1 MTRCDVDVLVPAGPG
16 LRARAR
22 AKVCSSALLESS
34 RVICRLDCGMS
45 GRVCRTRAAIATL
58 LSSLFPGMGQLYNRD
73 WAKAAVMITLALALL
88 IAVKAALASVLAAA
102 GAVAMGALQMTDLE
116 RGEVWAH
123 LLPALVHPTVQ
134 SCVRRSL
141 LPPLIALCVLLLWSM
156 TDAYRG
162 GRRDAKSPT
171 ATGRAPI

>member
-1 MTRCDVDVLVPAGPG
+1 M
-16 LRARAR
+16 
-22 AKVCSSALLESS
+22 LESPP
-34 RVICRLDCGMS
+34 VICRLDCGMS
-45 GRVCRTRAAIATL
+45 GGGSRTRAATATL
-58 LSSLFPGMGQLYNRD
+58 LSSLFPGLGQLYNRD

-102 GAVAMGALQMTDLE
+102 GAVAMSALQMTDLE
-116 RGEVWAH
+116 RGEAWAH

-134 SCVRRSL
+134 SCVRRRL

-162 GRRDAKSPT
+162 GRREANSST